1 MLYDML
7 PLETVHKVWDT
18 FLGHSACNNQKY
30 FDFKGTNTFWNTDRE
45 RFVGRLFRKYEGK
58 HIILIDKKVVGYNY
72 DNYVAINESPVSV
85 YSNSYHTAWGVPTA
99 EPLLRVQKT
108 YLHINGFQ
116 AINELYGL
124 GYIEMNC
131 TDALGTV
138 FKVRLDH
145 NNMLHLQFKEITE
158 LEFQAV
164 ARMFEDDRSDRA
176 YKVTR
181 YLMPEEIK
189 YRNTKNGIR
198 KKVKTHLIEE
208 QTIVKAKDIDEAR
221 TVLANTIKV
230 EPA

>member
-7 PLETVHKVWDT
+7 PLETVRKVWDR

-30 FDFKGTNTFWNTDRE
+30 LDFKGTGTFWKTDRE
-45 RFVGRLFRKYEGK
+45 RFVGRLFRKYAGK
-58 HIILIDKKVVGYNY
+58 HIILIDKQIVGYSY
-72 DNYVAINESPVSV
+72 DNHVAINDEPVSV
-85 YSNSYHTAWGVPTA
+85 YSNSHNTTWGVPVE
-99 EPLLRVQKT
+99 EPLLRVQRR

-124 GYIEMNC
+124 GYIEMSC
-131 TDALGTV
+131 TDALGNL
-138 FKVRLDH
+138 FKLRLDH
-145 NNMLHLQFKEITE
+145 NNMLRLQFKEITE
-158 LEFQAV
+158 LEYQAV

-189 YRNTKNGIR
+189 QRKTKDGIR
-198 KKVKTHLIEE
+198 KKVTTHLIEE

-221 TVLANTIKV
+221 IVLANTIKV